1 MVAQTLKLSLSGLS
15 KFDDTCAMQQRF
27 DFPGERFYGLKA
39 LLSSRPLQTHTA
51 AVLSGENY
59 NCSETNNLITELSE
73 VAQGLHAAESSR

>member
-1 MVAQTLKLSLSGLS
+1 MILVQCSKGLTSLE
-15 KFDDTCAMQQRF
+15 R
-27 DFPGERFYGLKA
+27 ERFYGLKA
-39 LLSSRPLQTHTA
+39 LLLSSRPLHTHTA